1 MKSAE
6 EDPKIY
12 SQAEVDVMQLVQA
25 SFILFGSSG
34 IYRVCLVSFQ
44 WVALCKYDTAPRVHS
59 VLPFRG
65 MINGEKMGLT
75 HSWKR

>member
-1 MKSAE
+1 VKSAE

-34 IYRVCLVSFQ
+34 IYTVF
-44 WVALCKYDTAPRVHS
+44 AL
-59 VLPFRG
+59 
-65 MINGEKMGLT
+65 
-75 HSWKR
+75 